1 VADGKKRKKN
11 NNAAKAKTPEE
22 FHAELIY
29 LADAG
34 CLAGNGRLCTE
45 LGSA

>member
-1 VADGKKRKKN
+1 MADGKKRKKN
-11 NNAAKAKTPEE
+11 NNVAKAKTPEE
-22 FHAELIY
+22 FHAELISR
-29 LADAG
+29 ADTG